1 MDIKLKR
8 RDFIGRM
15 ITFTAGSLT
24 LGSCFRAKDSIVS
37 SPENKIEENQNMPR
51 DLVYKMLDQKVNQYM
66 EISYNCAQ
74 SSYLALEEQFGLEG
88 DEVLKALT
96 PLAGIAERGETCGA
110 VIGPLMVFG
119 LIYGRGRDNLNDWD
133 IYQKSLVPSRKF
145 CQHFENELGST
156 MCRSIQKAR
165 FGKSFDLSDAE
176 DLREFQ
182 EADATSRCSAVVRKA
197 VHIAA
202 DIILDDT
209 ISY

>member
-1 MDIKLKR
+1 MSKKLKR
-8 RDFIGRM
+8 RDFIGSI
-15 ITFTAGSLT
+15 ITFTAGSIT
-24 LGSCFRAKDSIVS
+24 LGSCYRGKDSVIS
-37 SPENKIEENQNMPR
+37 SAENRIAENRDMPR

-74 SSYLALEEQFGLEG
+74 SSYLALEEQLGLEG
-88 DEVLKALT
+88 DKVLKALT

-119 LIYGRGRDNLNDWD
+119 LIYGRGKNKLNDWD
-133 IYQKSLVPSRKF
+133 IYQKSLGPSRKF
-145 CQHFENELGST
+145 CQHFENKFGST
-156 MCRSIQKAR
+156 MCSSIQKAR
-165 FGKSFDLSDAE
+165 FGKSFDLSNAE

-209 ISY
+209 I